1 MPGGVREGG
10 CEASPYSIAEAKLSF
25 WVYILQS
32 QSTGRFYCG
41 HTSDVERR
49 ISQHNDPEYQL
60 SRTTKVFGG
69 PWKLAWSR
77 ECCSRGEAMRLEK
90 IIKKRGV
97 RRYLEQ
103 TQLVESR
110 RRRD

>member
-1 MPGGVREGG
+1 M
-10 CEASPYSIAEAKLSF
+10 SF

-49 ISQHNDPEYQL
+49 IRQHNDPEYQL
-60 SRTTKVFGG
+60 SRTTKVFEG
-69 PWKLAWSR
+69 PWKVAWSQ

-90 IIKKRGV
+90 TIKKRGV
-97 RRYLEQ
+97 RRYFEQ

-110 RRRD
+110 PARAGD